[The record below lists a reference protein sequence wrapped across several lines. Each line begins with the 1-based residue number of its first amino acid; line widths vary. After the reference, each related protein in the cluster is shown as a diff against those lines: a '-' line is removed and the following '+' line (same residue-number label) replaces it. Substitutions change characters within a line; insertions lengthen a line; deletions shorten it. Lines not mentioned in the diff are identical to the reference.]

1 MTLTA
6 SNTSLV
12 LVLLD
17 ANLRALGFVVH
28 NLSLDG
34 HLGQIGGGKGDLVTI
49 DNEGDREFHGIAL
62 LSVEKVHE
70 DDLANL
76 AHFLMA
82 TDLHN
87 RVHYRSF
94 YVLESYLA

>member
-49 DNEGDREFHGIAL
+49 DNEGHREFHSIAL
-62 LSVEKVHE
+62 LRVARVPE
-70 DDLANL
+70 DAIANL
-76 AHFLMA
+76 
-82 TDLHN
+82 DLL
-87 RVHYRSF
+87 HYRSF

>member
-62 LSVEKVHE
+62 LSVETVHE
-70 DDLANL
+70 DDVANL
-76 AHFLMA
+76 
-82 TDLHN
+82 DL
-87 RVHYRSF
+87 S
-94 YVLESYLA
+94 

>member
-62 LSVEKVHE
+62 LSVETVHE
-70 DDLANL
+70 DDVANL
-76 AHFLMA
+76 DLFLMA
-82 TDLHN
+82 TGLHN

>member
-49 DNEGDREFHGIAL
+49 DNEETGNSTVSPF
-62 LSVEKVHE
+62 
-70 DDLANL
+70 LASRR
-76 AHFLMA
+76 FTRM
-82 TDLHN
+82 T
-87 RVHYRSF
+87 SPTSTF
-94 YVLESYLA
+94 S

>member
-1 MTLTA
+1 MVLSITQAIAVILTIVSFLAMTLTA

-62 LSVEKVHE
+62 LSVETV
-70 DDLANL
+70 A
-76 AHFLMA
+76 
-82 TDLHN
+82 
-87 RVHYRSF
+87 RG
-94 YVLESYLA
+94 